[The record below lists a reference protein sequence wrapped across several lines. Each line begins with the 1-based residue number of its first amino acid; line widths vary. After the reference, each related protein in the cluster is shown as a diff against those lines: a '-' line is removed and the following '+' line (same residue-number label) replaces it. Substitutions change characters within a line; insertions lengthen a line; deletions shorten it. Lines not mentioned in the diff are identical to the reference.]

1 MTEKQFQKK
10 LEKIQLKNKEIEQKN
25 KLREE
30 KNKYKRFSFSK
41 MKTSNKVLIASILAI
56 VLFSAVCLYIQF
68 KTDNTINDTLITRWF
83 SFWTIEIGCLTG
95 IKVSKVLKEKYANG
109 VD

>member
-1 MTEKQFQKK
+1 MTEEKFQKK
-10 LEKIQLKNKEIEQKN
+10 LQKIQFKNKKIERKN
-25 KLREE
+25 ELKKE

-56 VLFSAVCLYIQF
+56 VLFSVSCLYIQY
-68 KTDNTINDTLITRWF
+68 KTGYEINDTLITRWF
-83 SFWTIEIGCLTG
+83 SFWTIEVGCLAG
-95 IKVSKVLKEKYANG
+95 IKISKVLKEKYTNG